1 MAAGPRPEERAKI
14 VGRGM
19 FISPHHTGI
28 TRAEEPT
35 IAVRQRT
42 FLKGTLYYDN
52 RHASIE
58 CVIRDISDSGA
69 RLSFDNPVTVPD
81 NVELFILH
89 KQQTLR
95 ARVQRRGPTEIGIA
109 FEVERSSEPRRYADA
124 DADAELQQRVERM
137 ETEIAALKRLV
148 AKLKA
153 KILPHDLDAA

>member
-1 MAAGPRPEERAKI
+1 M
-14 VGRGM
+14 
-19 FISPHHTGI
+19 
-28 TRAEEPT
+28 AEEPK

-52 RHASIE
+52 RRASIE

-81 NVELFILH
+81 NVELFIPH

-95 ARVQRRGPTEIGIA
+95 ARVQRRGPNEIGIA
-109 FEVERSSEPRRYADA
+109 FEVERSADPRRAS
-124 DADAELQQRVERM
+124 DAELQQRVETL

-148 AKLKA
+148 SKLKA
-153 KILPHDLDAA
+153 KVLPQDLDAAQH

>member
-1 MAAGPRPEERAKI
+1 M
-14 VGRGM
+14 
-19 FISPHHTGI
+19 
-28 TRAEEPT
+28 AEEPK

-52 RHASIE
+52 RRASIE

-81 NVELFILH
+81 NVELFIPH

-95 ARVQRRGPTEIGIA
+95 ARVQRRGLNEIGLA
-109 FEVERSSEPRRYADA
+109 FEVERSSEPRRAS
-124 DADAELQQRVERM
+124 DAELQQRVETL
-137 ETEIAALKRLV
+137 ETEITALKRLV

-153 KILPHDLDAA
+153 KVLPHDLDVA